1 MANGKV
7 KIVLILGGL
16 SVITQKKKKKKISKI
31 TSQNSAVIKGTL
43 KKAQEESF
51 LVVRILK
58 AKGISEVEISME
70 NCKYF

>member
-16 SVITQKKKKKKISKI
+16 SVITQKKKKKTSKI

>member
-16 SVITQKKKKKKISKI
+16 SKKKKKTSKI